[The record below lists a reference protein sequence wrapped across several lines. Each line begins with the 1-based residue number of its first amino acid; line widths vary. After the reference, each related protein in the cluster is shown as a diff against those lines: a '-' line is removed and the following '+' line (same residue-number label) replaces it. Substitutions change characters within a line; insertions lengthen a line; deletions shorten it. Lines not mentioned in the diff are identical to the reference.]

1 MSVQSQQALTA
12 RQENI
17 LIWGVSISNVIAIGC
32 LFHSF
37 TLFLRP
43 LNEAFGWTATQMAGA
58 FTLGLIT
65 ADLIAIPVGHWVD
78 RRGGHVVMAL
88 GAAFAAF
95 NLAMWSLVDSLVQ
108 FYILWLAMGV
118 AIGCTLGTTSSAVL
132 TANVRDFR
140 RGITILAVFSGLSST
155 VVIPVV
161 SLLMSWY
168 GWRTALIGLAVM
180 QFLGPACINAF
191 LLRGTVG
198 SRTAE
203 FARRKELREKGLPT
217 NVGSLAISPLR
228 TAIRY
233 PAFWFIAI
241 AASVHWF
248 TIFALNVHLMPLLHQ
263 RGIGVQFGVLIF
275 SLTGPAAVAARFIL
289 LVMAPNSS
297 ARLQGRIFFPLFA
310 SAVLMLIL
318 IAPLGQNW
326 LIAYAIIYGMSGGVL
341 MVVRQTV
348 IVEIFGKR
356 GYGAISGALTTVALV
371 PRTCAPL
378 AVAVLADTFQSY
390 QPVLWIVF
398 GLVSAGAVSF
408 YLGTMRANVADG

>member
-408 YLGTMRANVADG
+408 YLGTMRAKMADG

>member
-43 LNEAFGWTATQMAGA
+43 LNEAFGWTATQMTGA

-378 AVAVLADTFQSY
+378 AVAVLADTFHSY